1 MFWNETEALVAQ
13 QCEVL
18 TATELFTCKRLI
30 SHYANFTSLKLK
42 KKKSLPRRLLPKMA
56 EGQVLMFDGRGYF
69 WAGRLHAVMRCEDIN
84 ISGNF

>member
-42 KKKSLPRRLLPKMA
+42 KKKLAQAAAA
-56 EGQVLMFDGRGYF
+56 EDGRG
-69 WAGRLHAVMRCEDIN
+69 AGPDVRRPRLLLGRKVACGHAL
-84 ISGNF
+84 